1 AYLKSEVGFV
11 SLSRRLYGV
20 GSRTD
25 NRDTFLCLSKEKY
38 PKEKTPGG
46 RCILRADDFA
56 EGFRK
61 GYH

>member
-1 AYLKSEVGFV
+1 MKLQFCVAIATNQFN
-11 SLSRRLYGV
+11 V

-38 PKEKTPGG
+38 PKETTPECRLYPALLAFG
-46 RCILRADDFA
+46 

-61 GYH
+61 GYP